1 MNAIIKQLFY
11 VDDNEQQRISLTK
24 TGANV
29 QIVGGLFGGAATSL
43 LASGHS
49 KLATVSGGV
58 AATLIFIGKGIAE
71 IGKRNAMK

>member
-1 MNAIIKQLFY
+1 MNAVIKQLFY
-11 VDDNEQQRISLTK
+11 VEENGQHRISLTK
-24 TGANV
+24 TGANI

-43 LASGHS
+43 LASGYS
-49 KLATVSGGV
+49 KLATVSGGI